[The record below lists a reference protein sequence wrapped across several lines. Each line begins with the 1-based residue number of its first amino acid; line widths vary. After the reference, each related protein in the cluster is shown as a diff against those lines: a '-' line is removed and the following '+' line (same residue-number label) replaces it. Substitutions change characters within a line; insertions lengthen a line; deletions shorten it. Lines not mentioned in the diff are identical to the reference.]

1 MHVTGFH
8 LQRGHADHVAI
19 GVTDQVHGQP
29 LDEEIGVGL
38 HVLLVQGVQHG
49 VTGSVSRCA
58 GAFYGFFTIVGSVA
72 AKRALVNRA
81 VRVAVKRHAH
91 VLQLVHHFG
100 CFAAHEFDR
109 VLVAQPVRPLDGVV
123 EVVVP
128 VVVVHIAQ
136 RRADAALCGN
146 RMRAG
151 REDFGQHSHV
161 QAGAGQLQR
170 GAHAGAAS
178 ANHDDVKFAP
188 GNR

>member
-29 LDEEIGVGL
+29 FDKEIGVRL

-49 VTGSVSRCA
+49 VAGAVSRCA
-58 GAFYGFFTIVGSVA
+58 GALYGFFTIVGSVA

-123 EVVVP
+123 KVVVP

-146 RMRAG
+146 RVRSG
-151 REDFGQHSHV
+151 GEDLGQYSHV

-170 GAHAGAAS
+170 GAHAGAAC